1 MAELTKIL
9 LVDDNPKFLEDVLP
23 FYGYEIKCAHNGVEC
38 LEILNSDELFD
49 LVLLDIMMPKMDG
62 WETLKNIRKTPICKD
77 IPVIMLTAVNED
89 QKMVTGLKIGADD
102 YIVKPFVLPNLLA
115 RIEAVLRRSRTTQ
128 NKSQKSNVT
137 INQINQF
144 NSLTRREK
152 DVLLLVTQGENN
164 KSIAEKLVVSEI
176 TVKSHL
182 NNIFKKLNVSNR
194 TQAVLLAMQMNL
206 VEK

>member
-23 FYGYEIKCAHNGVEC
+23 FYGYEVKCAHDGVEC

-89 QKMVTGLKIGADD
+89 QKIVTGLKIGADD

-115 RIEAVLRRSRTTQ
+115 RIEAVLRRSRTIQ

-164 KSIAEKLVVSEI
+164 KPIAEKLVVSEI

>member
-23 FYGYEIKCAHNGVEC
+23 FYGYEVKCAHDGVEC

-62 WETLKNIRKTPICKD
+62 WETLKNIRQTPICKD

-115 RIEAVLRRSRTTQ
+115 RIEAVLRRSRTIQ

-182 NNIFKKLNVSNR
+182 NNIFKKLNVSSR